1 MWRFCLWLASLIG
14 KLMIPLGLALV
25 VEGAIIAYVIPAI
38 PGAIMTI
45 AVIG

>member
-1 MWRFCLWLASLIG
+1 
-14 KLMIPLGLALV
+14 MIPLGLALV